1 MATVPVIHA
10 ERTTQANPPTPAD
23 EPPGAGSE
31 LQTADDA
38 LAGDAAEL
46 AAQLRPALLRLTRLI
61 RNQRADMSITLTLVA
76 TLMTLERLGEM
87 SATELA
93 ACERIQPPSM
103 TSILAKLEA
112 GGLVT
117 RSPHPSD
124 RRQAVVAITDAG
136 RDLIA
141 RERNARTAW
150 LSTRLELLDRSE
162 RAVLQQ
168 SLAVLERL
176 ATL

>member
-1 MATVPVIHA
+1 M
-10 ERTTQANPPTPAD
+10 QADSKLQTDSALQTN
-23 EPPGAGSE
+23 GALRPNAE
-31 LQTADDA
+31 LQLTDDA
-38 LAGDAAEL
+38 PAGDAAEL

-124 RRQAVVAITDAG
+124 RRQAVVRITDAG

-150 LSTRLELLDRSE
+150 LSTRLELLDPSE
-162 RAVLQQ
+162 RAVLQH
-168 SLAVLERL
+168 SIAVLERL